1 MTIRRLLDET
11 ASYAADFL
19 EGIPERQVT
28 WSADVDELRASL
40 GGPLPDAPADPREVI
55 AHLAAAADPGLV
67 AIPSGRYF
75 GFVIGGAVPA
85 AVAADWL
92 SSAWD
97 QNAGLYVGGPSAAVV
112 EEIAGAWTAELL
124 GLPDGVSFGFV
135 TGCQM
140 AHVTALAAA
149 RHAVLD
155 RVGWDVNE
163 DGLIGAPRIHVVAG
177 EERHTTI
184 DRALRFLGLG
194 TACLVP
200 VPADGQGRMLPGR
213 AARDARRGSRGRR
226 SCARRPATSTRARS
240 TRSRRSPTRRETAG
254 AWFHVD
260 GAFGLWAAASPALRH
275 LVAGVERADSWAT
288 DAHKWLNVPYD
299 CGIVFCAHPDAHR
312 AAMSVRASY
321 LIHAEPGGPRDQMDW
336 NPEFSRRARGFPVYA
351 AIRSLGRAGI
361 AELVERC
368 CAHARRFGEELGAAP
383 GVEVLNDVVLNQV
396 LVRFGDDETHRRGDR
411 GGAGRRHLLARRHD
425 LARHRRDADLG
436 LELVH
441 ERRGRRALD
450 RRDPQG
456 CRDRL
461 TAPDG
466 RVDHARGAGSRP
478 QAPAR
483 PRLRDGAHR
492 RGPLRLQRRRLEGDP
507 RLGPLLAPP
516 DGGSLDGRVPGSP
529 RRAPRRSSAPPAR
542 APRRAARSSPR
553 SARSGSRR
561 CSCSTSSRSTGCR
574 SGSRSCSSTR
584 RRCSSRSG
592 PASSCTSR

>member
-11 ASYAADFL
+11 AGYAADFL
-19 EGIPERQVT
+19 EGIPERPVT
-28 WSADVDELRASL
+28 WSADVDELRAGL
-40 GGPLPDAPADPREVI
+40 GGPLPDSPTDPREVI
-55 AHLAAAADPGLV
+55 AHLASAADPGLV

-124 GLPDGVSFGFV
+124 GLPDNVSFGFV

-163 DGLIGAPRIHVVAG
+163 SGLIGAPPIHVVAG
-177 EERHTTI
+177 EERHTTV

-194 TACLVP
+194 TACIVP
-200 VPADGQGRMLPGR
+200 VPADGQGRILP
-213 AARDARRGSRGRR
+213 DAL
-226 SCARRPATSTRARS
+226 
-240 TRSRRSPTRRETAG
+240 RETLAGLDGPTIVCAQAGNVNTGSFDPLEEVADAAEAAG
-254 AWFHVD
+254 AWFHLD
-260 GAFGLWAAASPALRH
+260 GAFGLWAAASPKLAH
-275 LVAGVERADSWAT
+275 LVAGAERADSWAT

-299 CGIVFCAHPDAHR
+299 CGIAFCAHPDAHR

-351 AIRSLGRAGI
+351 AIRSLGREGI

-368 CAHARRFGEELGAAP
+368 CRHARRFGEELGAAP

-396 LVRFGDDETHRRGDR
+396 LVRFGDDARTAAVIEAVQDEGTCWL
-411 GGAGRRHLLARRHD
+411 GGTNWHGLGAMRISVSNWATSDEDVERSIAAIL
-425 LARHRRDADLG
+425 DA
-436 LELVH
+436 
-441 ERRGRRALD
+441 
-450 RRDPQG
+450 
-456 CRDRL
+456 
-461 TAPDG
+461 
-466 RVDHARGAGSRP
+466 
-478 QAPAR
+478 
-483 PRLRDGAHR
+483 
-492 RGPLRLQRRRLEGDP
+492 
-507 RLGPLLAPP
+507 
-516 DGGSLDGRVPGSP
+516 
-529 RRAPRRSSAPPAR
+529 
-542 APRRAARSSPR
+542 AA
-553 SARSGSRR
+553 AN
-561 CSCSTSSRSTGCR
+561 
-574 SGSRSCSSTR
+574 
-584 RRCSSRSG
+584 
-592 PASSCTSR
+592 